1 MLISGSRLMFEYS
14 LAIMSFLVIG
24 VGICSFSASI
34 KIVGMTRL
42 IQQGV
47 VAELP
52 FLATLRRLVNR
63 KHSLVHLTNRQVKFI
78 PLLLKLSSQRVS
90 LVALGLQII
99 YGSRIFATF
108 TSRKFILFLFDKF
121 LLPFRTQI
129 EHGDRLHHQIVL
141 DFFIQRTICGKRRK
155 TVNFDEPW
163 LNLVVQENI
172 ET

>member
-1 MLISGSRLMFEYS
+1 MIFLFVRRLVVLISGSRLMFEYS

-90 LVALGLQII
+90 LVAFGL
-99 YGSRIFATF
+99 
-108 TSRKFILFLFDKF
+108 
-121 LLPFRTQI
+121 
-129 EHGDRLHHQIVL
+129 
-141 DFFIQRTICGKRRK
+141 
-155 TVNFDEPW
+155 
-163 LNLVVQENI
+163 
-172 ET
+172 